1 MLERLPGLIE
11 RNKHTFVK
19 EHDLRLRMN
28 ALKHYELLKE
38 VIDNFWFQDGN
49 QEAESWI
56 AHRDINM
63 VMLATS
69 LSPDRYLRL

>member
-1 MLERLPGLIE
+1 MIE
-11 RNKHTFVK
+11 RNEHTFVK
-19 EHDLRLRMN
+19 EHDLRVRMN

-69 LSPDRYLRL
+69 LSPGGYLRL